1 MTSTTVDQELLAL
14 EKRYW
19 QAIKDRD
26 VDAALNLTRD
36 PCLIAGAS
44 GVATVDR
51 RSFVKI
57 MASAQYTLHGF
68 SIEEAQAQRLTDDVA
83 LLAYKVREDLT
94 VDGKPLTLNA
104 ADSSVWVRQDG
115 NWLCALHT
123 ESVLGDAYGRDRGN
137 AKT

>member
-26 VDAALNLTRD
+26 VDAALKLTCD

-57 MASAQYTLHGF
+57 MESAQYTLHRF
-68 SIEEAQAQRLTDDVA
+68 SIEDAKAQRLTDDVA

-104 ADSSVWVRQDG
+104 ADSSVWVRHDG
-115 NWLCALHT
+115 HWLCALHT
-123 ESVLGDAYGRDRGN
+123 ESVLGDAYGRDR
-137 AKT
+137 KTG

>member
-1 MTSTTVDQELLAL
+1 MTTTAIDQELLAL

-26 VDAALNLTRD
+26 VDAALKLTRD

-51 RSFVKI
+51 QSFVKI
-57 MASAQYTLHGF
+57 MESAQYTLHGF
-68 SIEEAQAQRLTDDVA
+68 AIEDARAEKLTDDVA

-104 ADSSVWVRQDG
+104 ADASVWVRQDG
-115 NWLCALHT
+115 KWLCSLHT
-123 ESVLGDAYGRDRGN
+123 ESVLGDAYGRDR
-137 AKT
+137 KTS

>member
-1 MTSTTVDQELLAL
+1 MTSTTIDQELLAL

-26 VDAALNLTRD
+26 VDAALKLTRD

-44 GVATVDR
+44 GVASVDR
-51 RSFVKI
+51 QSFVKI
-57 MASAQYTLHGF
+57 MQSAQYTLHGF
-68 SIEEAQAQRLTDDVA
+68 AIEEAQAQRLSDDVA

-123 ESVLGDAYGRDRGN
+123 ESVLGDAYGRDR
-137 AKT
+137 KIS

>member
-1 MTSTTVDQELLAL
+1 MTSTTIDQELLAL

-26 VDAALNLTRD
+26 VDAALKLTRD

-44 GVATVDR
+44 GVASVDR
-51 RSFVKI
+51 QSFVKI
-57 MASAQYTLHGF
+57 MQSAQYTLHGF
-68 SIEEAQAQRLTDDVA
+68 AIEEAQAQRLSDDVA

-104 ADSSVWVRQDG
+104 ADASVWVRQDG

-123 ESVLGDAYGRDRGN
+123 ESVLGDAYGRDR
-137 AKT
+137 KIS